1 MTARWNDR
9 RLVKRVKPGDGRQ
22 LAPFRW
28 WQMTRRSVLSIALP
42 TDPATPRGETS
53 VYTVEVKHGGDPETW
68 EVLAG
73 LYRDGRHVAESK
85 VPALFPVPGGHID
98 VRTSEAG
105 MRRAHFVADDGT
117 EHRLEP
123 DPKSAEGRR
132 MRFAREHP
140 AASGLMGAV
149 SILLLLIG
157 IGLNLLQLAEPL
169 SEIPPIADTIGT
181 FVSPVHLPLWLNVA
195 LGFGAAV
202 GATERAL
209 RMRYHWLLDSGAGI

>member
-1 MTARWNDR
+1 MTPGWNDR
-9 RLVKRVKPGDGRQ
+9 RLVERVEPGDGRQ

-42 TDPATPRGETS
+42 TDPATPGGEPS
-53 VYTVEVKHGGDPETW
+53 VYTIEVKHGGDPETW
-68 EVLAG
+68 EVVAG

-98 VRTSEAG
+98 VCTSEVG

-123 DPKSAEGRR
+123 DPRSAEGLR

-140 AASGLMGAV
+140 AASGLIGVV
-149 SILLLLIG
+149 SIVLLLVGLS
-157 IGLNLLQLAEPL
+157 LNLLQTAEPI

-181 FVSPVHLPLWLNVA
+181 FESPVCQPGSWV
-195 LGFGAAV
+195 
-202 GATERAL
+202 
-209 RMRYHWLLDSGAGI
+209 RM